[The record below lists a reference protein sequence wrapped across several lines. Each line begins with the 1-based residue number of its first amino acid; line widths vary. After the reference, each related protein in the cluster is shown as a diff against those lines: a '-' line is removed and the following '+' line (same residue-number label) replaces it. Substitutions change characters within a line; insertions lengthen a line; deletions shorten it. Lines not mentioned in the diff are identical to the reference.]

1 MFHTKIT
8 IYNEDKLI
16 KNEMITPRWVEVFLI
31 LSGLSI
37 ITFPFKEMNMIA
49 MWDSQIV
56 LLESLK
62 DFFFGIRDIMKNLIP
77 WFGHVKNC
85 PRTNMVSWYL

>member
-37 ITFPFKEMNMIA
+37 ITSPFKEMNMIA

-56 LLESLK
+56 
-62 DFFFGIRDIMKNLIP
+62 
-77 WFGHVKNC
+77 
-85 PRTNMVSWYL
+85 